1 MISLVVG
8 KGQIGSAV
16 TEVIKRSDKVYTF
29 DLKDQEMPKVKNID
43 ILHVCFPCDDQ
54 DKFVEYVNQYIE
66 TYKPMHVVIWAT
78 VPIGTTKLIRGAVH
92 SPVEGVHP
100 KLSLSI
106 KAMVRWI
113 GANDIGEADFFVRYF
128 RALYL
133 IPRKVDSSDFTEAL
147 KLLSTTEY
155 GVNIEFAR
163 YKRQVADKLDMPYE
177 LTKLWNEDYNR
188 LYRNI
193 GIDWAKKY
201 VLDAPEGS
209 KGGHCVTPNAR
220 ILQGQFPDKLV
231 EIVGEL

>member
-8 KGQIGSAV
+8 KGQIGTAV
-16 TEVIKRSDKVYTF
+16 AEIIGRTDKVYTF
-29 DLKDQEMPKVKNID
+29 DLQDKEMPKIKGTD
-43 ILHVCFPCDDQ
+43 IIHVCFPCDDQ
-54 DKFVEYVNQYIE
+54 EKFVEYVNEYIRI
-66 TYKPMHVVIWAT
+66 YKPMHVIIWST

-106 KAMVRWI
+106 RAMARWI
-113 GANDIGEADFFVRYF
+113 GANDVSEGDFFVRYF
-128 RALYL
+128 KDLFLRPY
-133 IPRKVDSSDFTEAL
+133 RVNDSDFTEAL

-163 YKRQVADKLDMPYE
+163 YKKQVADELGMPYE

-188 LYRNI
+188 LYRNL

-201 VLDAPEGS
+201 TLNPPDGP

-220 ILQGQFPDKLV
+220 ILQEQYPNDLV
-231 EIVGEL
+231 KIVGEL